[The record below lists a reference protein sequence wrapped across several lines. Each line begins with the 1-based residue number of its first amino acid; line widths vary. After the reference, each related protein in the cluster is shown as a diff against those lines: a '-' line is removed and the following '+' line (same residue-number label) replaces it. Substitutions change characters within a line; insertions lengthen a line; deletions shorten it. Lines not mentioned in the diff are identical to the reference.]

1 VSAPD
6 YATAVLCLRENL
18 GILDGN
24 KTPETFALW
33 NISNALLVICDGL
46 QNLDAKLRNLE
57 TAQRQEK

>member
-1 VSAPD
+1 MSTPD

-24 KTPETFALW
+24 KTPEAFALW

-46 QNLDAKLRNLE
+46 QNLDAKLHNLE
-57 TAQRQEK
+57 TAQKQTK